1 MSEDQSSYYL
11 ASREAVATEIA
22 DSISHDL
29 IRPLVT
35 LNFGA
40 DAHFPQWKF
49 GPLQEA
55 MTAVLF
61 SMFGTMAAAPKL
73 NVPLQFIDLLTERM
87 AVILDL
93 DAGQV
98 HDALVSTASQRAEA
112 LAGNP
117 PPGMPPEAAAGLG
130 QLQGIAA
137 AGTGIAAAAAARG
150 APSAPK
156 SSSPSRLPPAPS
168 VPNAAG
174 LPSPAGPPSPPAGK
188 PPMTGT
194 LAGAAQ

>member
-1 MSEDQSSYYL
+1 M
-11 ASREAVATEIA
+11 
-22 DSISHDL
+22 
-29 IRPLVT
+29 

-40 DAHFPQWKF
+40 DAAFPQWKF

-61 SMFGTMAAAPKL
+61 TMFGQLAAAPAL
-73 NVPLQFIDLLTERM
+73 HVPLQFIDLLTERM

-93 DAGQV
+93 DADQI
-98 HDALVSTASQRAEA
+98 HEALTSTASQRAEA

-137 AGTGIAAAAAARG
+137 AGTGIAQAAAARNAG
-150 APSAPK
+150 QGQPSGSPRKMPAAPSM
-156 SSSPSRLPPAPS
+156 PAP
-168 VPNAAG
+168 AG
-174 LPSPAGPPSPPAGK
+174 QPSPPPGK
-188 PPMTGT
+188 PPMTGG
-194 LAGAAQ
+194 LAGLAAGNGP